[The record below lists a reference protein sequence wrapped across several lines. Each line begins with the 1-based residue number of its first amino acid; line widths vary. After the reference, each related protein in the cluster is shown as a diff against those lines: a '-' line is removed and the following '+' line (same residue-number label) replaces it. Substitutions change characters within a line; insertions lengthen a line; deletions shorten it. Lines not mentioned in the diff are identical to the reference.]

1 MRTRARAVVIGGGVG
16 GCSILY
22 WLTRLGWDDVVL
34 VERADLTSGSTFHSA
49 GLVGQL
55 RSSLS
60 LTRMMMASVDLYR
73 TIGEEV
79 GLETGWREV
88 GSLRLA
94 SSPERLEEI
103 ARQAGWAKTFGLPL
117 ELISAAEAQELFPP
131 MTTDGVLGAAYL
143 PTDGYVDPSQLT
155 FALAEGARRRGAEI
169 ATNTRVTAIPVERGR
184 VTGVVTDR
192 GEIEADV
199 VVNAGGMFAAE
210 LGRLAGVTVPI
221 VPMAHEYLVTRPA
234 GLPLDMPTMR
244 DPSLLVYFRPESG
257 GLVMGGYER
266 DPAPWS
272 LDGIPADFNG
282 KLLEEDW
289 PRFEPLLENAIRRVP
304 ALEEMEVVRLINGPE
319 AFTPDGE
326 FILGPT
332 DVRGF
337 WVAAG
342 FCAHGLAGAGGMGKL
357 VAEWIVE
364 GTPSLDVWHM
374 DSRRFGAAYTTR
386 AYTLARTTEVYSTY
400 YDVKYPGHE
409 REAGRPLRLS
419 PAYQRLQELGAAFG
433 EKSGWER
440 ANWFEPNAAR
450 GDESLRPRGWA
461 GRHWSPA
468 IGAEHVACRE
478 AAALFD
484 ESSFAKIEVAGP
496 GAADLL
502 EWLCDN
508 RVARDVG
515 AITYTQML
523 NARGG
528 IECDF
533 TVTRLGEERFRIV
546 TGTAFGRHD
555 LAWIRQHAPDDGSVT
570 VDDVTSTYA
579 CLGIWGP
586 AAREI
591 LGPLTTDP
599 LDFGVHARPRA
610 LGRRGPVPR
619 AQGHLRRRARLGA
632 LLPLRVRPPALG
644 HDLGGGARAR
654 SRRRRLQGD
663 RLAPAREGLPRLGR
677 RHHRRRHAV
686 RGRARL
692 RGQVRQGLPRQGGAA
707 RTRRA
712 GAAPR
717 LSDARRCSCAWRWA
731 RSPFASPASSSA
743 ASRAAASATPSAV
756 RSPSPTCRRRA
767 PWRGRRSRS
776 RSSASGWSVRWPPS
790 RSTTPRASACGPR
803 SAARV
808 CRP

>member
-55 RSSLS
+55 RGSLS
-60 LTRMMMASVDLYR
+60 LTKMMMASVDLYR
-73 TIGEEV
+73 TIGDEV

-94 SSPERLEEI
+94 SSQERLEEI

-143 PTDGYVDPSQLT
+143 PTDGYIDPSQLT
-155 FALAEGARRRGAEI
+155 FALAEGARRGGAEI
-169 ATNTRVTAIPVERGR
+169 ATGTRVTAVPTENSR
-184 VTGVVTDR
+184 VLGVVTDK
-192 GEIEADV
+192 GDIETEI

-210 LGRLAGVTVPI
+210 LGGLVGVTVPI
-221 VPMAHEYLVTRPA
+221 VPMAHEYVVTRPS

-289 PRFEPLLENAIRRVP
+289 PRFEPLLENAIKRVP

-374 DSRRFGAAYTTR
+374 DSRRFGAAYR
-386 AYTLARTTEVYSTY
+386 SRDYTLARTTEVYSTY
-400 YDVKYPGHE
+400 YDVKFPGHE
-409 REAGRPLRLS
+409 RQAGRPLRLS
-419 PAYQRLQELGAAFG
+419 PAYGRLQELGAVFG

-440 ANWFEPNAAR
+440 ANWFEPNAGS

-468 IGAEHVACRE
+468 IGAEHRACRE
-478 AAALFD
+478 TAALFD

-496 GAADLL
+496 GAAELL
-502 EWLCDN
+502 EHLCDN

-523 NARGG
+523 NAKGG

-533 TVTRLGEERFRIV
+533 TVTRLADHRFRIV

-555 LAWIRQHAPDDGSVT
+555 LAWIRQHAPGDGSVSVT
-570 VDDVTSTYA
+570 DVTSAYA
-579 CLGIWGP
+579 CLGLWGP
-586 AAREI
+586 ASREI

-599 LDFGVHARPRA
+599 LEFPYLRARELAVGSVPCLALRVTYVGELGWELYCPAEFGLALWDAVWEAGRGHGLVAGGYKAIDSLRLEKGYRVWGADITGDDTPYEAGLGFAVKLDKDFLGKEALAAEPERQLACVTLADPRA
-610 LGRRGPVPR
+610 V
-619 AQGHLRRRARLGA
+619 
-632 LLPLRVRPPALG
+632 ALG
-644 HDLGGGARAR
+644 SEPVRVGGELAGRVTSGGYGYTVGR
-654 SRRRRLQGD
+654 SIAYAYL
-663 RLAPAREGLPRLGR
+663 
-677 RHHRRRHAV
+677 
-686 RGRARL
+686 
-692 RGQVRQGLPRQGGAA
+692 
-707 RTRRA
+707 
-712 GAAPR
+712 
-717 LSDARRCSCAWRWA
+717 
-731 RSPFASPASSSA
+731 PASSCEHGTA
-743 ASRAAASATPSAV
+743 VEVEIFGEWVAGEVADEPLYDPAGERLRA
-756 RSPSPTCRRRA
+756 
-767 PWRGRRSRS
+767 
-776 RSSASGWSVRWPPS
+776 
-790 RSTTPRASACGPR
+790 
-803 SAARV
+803 
-808 CRP
+808 

>member
-1 MRTRARAVVIGGGVG
+1 MRDRARAVVIGGGVG

-22 WLTRLGWDDVVL
+22 WLARLGWDDVVL

-60 LTRMMMASVDLYR
+60 LTRMMMASVELYR

-94 SSPERLEEI
+94 SSEERLEEI

-117 ELISAAEAQELFPP
+117 ELVSAAEAQTLFPP
-131 MTTDGVLGAAYL
+131 MSTDGVLGAAYL
-143 PTDGYVDPSQLT
+143 STDGYIDPSQLT
-155 FALAEGARRRGAEI
+155 FALAEGARRNGAEI
-169 ATNTRVTAIPVERGR
+169 ATNTRVMGIQVDKGR
-184 VTGVVTDR
+184 VVGVSTDK
-192 GEIEADV
+192 GDIEAEV

-210 LGRLAGVTVPI
+210 LGLLAGVTVPI
-221 VPMAHEYLVTRPA
+221 VPMAHEYLVTRPS
-234 GLPLDMPTMR
+234 GLPLEMPTMR

-272 LDGIPADFNG
+272 LDGIPPDFNG

-374 DSRRFGAAYTTR
+374 DSRRFGAAYTSR
-386 AYTLARTTEVYSTY
+386 AYTVARTTEVYSTY

-409 REAGRPLRLS
+409 RQAGRPLRTS
-419 PAYQRLQELGAAFG
+419 PAYARLRELGAAFG

-440 ANWFEPNAAR
+440 ANWFEPNAAD

-468 IGAEHVACRE
+468 IGAEHRACRE

-484 ESSFAKIEVAGP
+484 ESSFAKIEVSGE
-496 GAADLL
+496 GAAGLL
-502 EWLCDN
+502 ERLCDN

-523 NARGG
+523 NAKGG

-533 TVTRLGEERFRIV
+533 TVTRLAEKRFWIV

-555 LAWIRQHAPDDGSVT
+555 LAWIRQHAPDDGSVA
-570 VDDVTSTYA
+570 VDDVTSKYA
-579 CLGIWGP
+579 CLGLWGP
-586 AAREI
+586 SAREI
-591 LGPLTTDP
+591 LAPLTTTP
-599 LDFGVHARPRA
+599 LDFSYMRARELAIGSVPCLALRVTYVGELGWELYCPSEFGLALWDAIWAAGVEHGLVAAGYKAIDSLRLEKGYRVWGSDITADDTPHEAGLGFAVKLDKEFLGKEALLDAGEPGRRLCCVTLADPRSIA
-610 LGRRGPVPR
+610 LGSEPVR
-619 AQGHLRRRARLGA
+619 VGGELVGRVTSGGYGYTVERSIAYAY
-632 LLPLRVRPPALG
+632 LPAASSEHGTLVEVEIFGEWVSGEVAAEPLYDSDG
-644 HDLGGGARAR
+644 
-654 SRRRRLQGD
+654 
-663 RLAPAREGLPRLGR
+663 
-677 RHHRRRHAV
+677 
-686 RGRARL
+686 ARL
-692 RGQVRQGLPRQGGAA
+692 RA
-707 RTRRA
+707 
-712 GAAPR
+712 
-717 LSDARRCSCAWRWA
+717 
-731 RSPFASPASSSA
+731 
-743 ASRAAASATPSAV
+743 
-756 RSPSPTCRRRA
+756 
-767 PWRGRRSRS
+767 
-776 RSSASGWSVRWPPS
+776 
-790 RSTTPRASACGPR
+790 
-803 SAARV
+803 
-808 CRP
+808 